1 MKYHARFW
9 GVPCVFDE
17 HRDELRGTT
26 FLADILIRF
35 YAVPLAYALERVCA
49 VLFNEYEPGFSI
61 KLFEC
66 IEEDDDGQNET

>member
-1 MKYHARFW
+1 MKYHARFY

-17 HRDELRGTT
+17 CESELYGET

-49 VLFNEYEPGFSI
+49 VLFNKYEPGFSI
-61 KLFEC
+61 KLFAE
-66 IEEDDDGQNET
+66 IKEEDDGQGET